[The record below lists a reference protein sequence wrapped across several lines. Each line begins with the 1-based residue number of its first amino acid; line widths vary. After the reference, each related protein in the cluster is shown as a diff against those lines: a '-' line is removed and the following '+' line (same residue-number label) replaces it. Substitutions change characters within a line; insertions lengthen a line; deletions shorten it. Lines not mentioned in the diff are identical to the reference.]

1 MATANKYLNN
11 KFLKTLEPL
20 SQLSIDKLTEISNK
34 STVEVFPAGRT
45 IFRQGEKDKRSYY
58 LVSGQI
64 DLHTSGDAKPET
76 IKAKTPETKYPITQQ
91 LPRPSTVKAKT
102 SCEMISIDI
111 SLLEM
116 LLESDGNPSG
126 HYEVTEINTDDENG
140 WMLKFLQSRAFLQ
153 IPTENIQKILM
164 SMTEV
169 STKKGEVVVQQ
180 GQNNDFYY
188 IVKSG
193 KCSVSRRPSPN
204 AEDVQ
209 IAILAAGDGFGEEAL
224 ITEGQRNASVR
235 MLNDGTL
242 MRLTKENFISLLV
255 EPLLDYIHLDE
266 LKSRTTAGDLL
277 VDVRQHKDFM
287 SNHLDGAI
295 NTPLS
300 MIRLK
305 LNTFNTERNVIVYCN
320 DASRS
325 TAAAFLLIQHGLSCS
340 ILKDG
345 LGNSATASQMV
356 NNSNTSMT
364 DIISN
369 LEAVTNRTKESS
381 SANINASSL
390 PIKNN
395 KSNKI
400 KKQIDQLNINNE
412 KEELAQKLALEKSAK
427 LKEQEKSLQEA
438 QEKLEQEAKRNKQ
451 ALKEKARLEQ
461 EKLNL
466 EQEAQAL
473 REKAEAEKLVAEQK
487 AQTLREKAN
496 AEKLAAEQKAQTLRE
511 KAKAEKLAAE
521 QKAQALREKAEAE
534 KLAAEQEAQA
544 LREKAEAEKLAA
556 EQELQKLAAET
567 KKHKDIIAAKQRAED
582 EARISRE
589 KAEAEKLAAELALQ
603 AQQKQAQEQIEI
615 QQKLTE
621 EAHKKIQLESEK
633 IRLQADTEL
642 AQLRAELQKTRS
654 SVEERVKA
662 LKDKEHKQAE
672 AEIRSR
678 QQHANDAIKESI
690 EKARQ
695 QAALEAEKVRQQAL
709 QEAQSL
715 QKEIEIKKQQ
725 LETEA
730 KRIRIEAE
738 RDRAA
743 TLELARKQAQEIVS
757 KTTQEV
763 ELINTQRQE
772 LDTEA
777 KNIRLQAEAER
788 HATLEAAKQEA
799 HSIVRKTAEEAQQ
812 LDLHRQRIEEEV
824 SKIKAHAEQERE
836 QTLQAAKLE
845 AANIRSEAEKTSQL
859 KAEQDIQQIR
869 NKTLQQAQELKQQ
882 RAVMKNSLQ
891 QADDIR
897 IQAEKDAEKARL
909 NALQSANNKVEEITL
924 TGVVS
929 SEKNDSDISYSNI
942 TIPGNIPQ
950 ENNTSSNSVMV
961 ESEAKSLAQ
970 EIVSKLEKA
979 ESNRIKD
986 QHSSTSNNGLSLAS
1000 ASLKKR
1006 SDGKIILEGEEDTF
1020 IFKEPKSY
1028 SATELAELEESLT
1041 QTTGN
1046 KKSTFTNSSIMQK
1059 SNTELPEFKID
1070 EPEFD
1075 LVDELPS
1082 HLSSKQNAPISE
1094 FSDFELHQP
1103 IDIKSRSK
1111 SISKRPAQRIV
1122 AIAASLFVAV
1132 GVGITFMG
1140 VNSEQATNLSP
1151 QATNSFN
1158 ATQVSGIATNNVEID
1173 KKVLSEAEL
1182 EFEKLLKKWK
1192 KSQVSNSAEETT
1204 SSDQS
1209 GQ

>member
-34 STVEVFPAGRT
+34 STIEVFPAGRT

-64 DLHTSGDAKPET
+64 DLHTSGETKPET

-91 LPRPSTVKAKT
+91 LPRPSTAKAKT

-169 STKKGEVVVQQ
+169 SAKKGEVVVQQ

-242 MRLTKENFISLLV
+242 MRLAKEDFISLLV

-266 LKSRTTAGDLL
+266 LTSRTNAGDLL

-345 LGNSATASQMV
+345 LGSTATATQMV
-356 NNSNTSMT
+356 NKSNTSMT
-364 DIISN
+364 DIINN

-381 SANINASSL
+381 STNLNASSL

-400 KKQIDQLNINNE
+400 KKQIDQLNINNK

-438 QEKLEQEAKRNKQ
+438 QAKLQQEAKRNKQ

-466 EQEAQAL
+466 EQEAQ
-473 REKAEAEKLVAEQK
+473 
-487 AQTLREKAN
+487 TLRKKAK

-521 QKAQALREKAEAE
+521 QEAQALREKAEAE
-534 KLAAEQEAQA
+534 KLATEQEAQA
-544 LREKAEAEKLAA
+544 LREKAEAEKLAT

-567 KKHKDIIAAKQRAED
+567 KKHKDTIASKQRAEY

-615 QQKLTE
+615 QQKLTQ

-633 IRLQADTEL
+633 IRQQADAEL

-672 AEIRSR
+672 EEIRSR

-690 EKARQ
+690 EQARQ

-730 KRIRIEAE
+730 KRIRVEAE

-743 TLELARKQAQEIVS
+743 TLELARKQAQEIVL
-757 KTTQEV
+757 KTTEEV
-763 ELINTQRQE
+763 EFINIQRQE

-812 LDLHRQRIEEEV
+812 LDLHRQRIEDEV
-824 SKIKAHAEQERE
+824 SKIKAHAENERD

-859 KAEQDIQQIR
+859 KAEQDIEQIR
-869 NKTLQQAQELKQQ
+869 NKTLQQAQELEQQ

-909 NALQSANNKVEEITL
+909 NALQSANNNIEEITL
-924 TGVVS
+924 AGVS

-950 ENNTSSNSVMV
+950 QITTSSNSVMV

-986 QHSSTSNNGLSLAS
+986 QHSTTSNNGLSLAS

-1006 SDGKIILEGEEDTF
+1006 SDGKIILEGEEDIF

-1028 SATELAELEESLT
+1028 SDSELAELEEFLT
-1041 QTTGN
+1041 KTTSN
-1046 KKSTFTNSSIMQK
+1046 MNSTFTNSPVKQK

-1082 HLSSKQNAPISE
+1082 HLSSKQDAPISE

-1122 AIAASLFVAV
+1122 AIAASLFVAI

-1140 VNSEQATNLSP
+1140 VNSEQATNLSS
-1151 QATNSFN
+1151 QAANSFN

-1173 KKVLSEAEL
+1173 RKVMSEAEL

-1192 KSQVSNSAEETT
+1192 KSQVSNSTENTT

>member
-34 STVEVFPAGRT
+34 STIEVFPAGRT

-64 DLHTSGDAKPET
+64 DLHTSGETKPET

-91 LPRPSTVKAKT
+91 LPRPSTAKAKT

-169 STKKGEVVVQQ
+169 SAKKGEVVVQQ

-242 MRLTKENFISLLV
+242 MRLAKEDFISLLV

-266 LKSRTTAGDLL
+266 LTSRTNAGDLL

-305 LNTFNTERNVIVYCN
+305 LNTFNTERNIIVYCN

-345 LGNSATASQMV
+345 LGSTATATQMV
-356 NNSNTSMT
+356 NKSNTSMT
-364 DIISN
+364 DIINN

-381 SANINASSL
+381 STNLNASSL

-400 KKQIDQLNINNE
+400 KKQIDQLNINNK

-438 QEKLEQEAKRNKQ
+438 QAKLQQEAKRNKQ

-466 EQEAQAL
+466 EQEAL
-473 REKAEAEKLVAEQK
+473 
-487 AQTLREKAN
+487 TLRK
-496 AEKLAAEQKAQTLRE
+496 
-511 KAKAEKLAAE
+511 KAKAEKLAT
-521 QKAQALREKAEAE
+521 
-534 KLAAEQEAQA
+534 
-544 LREKAEAEKLAA
+544 

-567 KKHKDIIAAKQRAED
+567 KKHKDTIASKQRAEY

-615 QQKLTE
+615 QQKLTQ

-633 IRLQADTEL
+633 IRQQADAEL

-672 AEIRSR
+672 EEIRSR

-690 EKARQ
+690 EQARQ

-730 KRIRIEAE
+730 KRIRVEAE

-743 TLELARKQAQEIVS
+743 TLELARKQAQEIVL
-757 KTTQEV
+757 KTTEEV
-763 ELINTQRQE
+763 EFINIQRQE

-812 LDLHRQRIEEEV
+812 LDLHRQRIEDEV
-824 SKIKAHAEQERE
+824 SKIKAHAENERD

-859 KAEQDIQQIR
+859 KAEQDIEQIR
-869 NKTLQQAQELKQQ
+869 NKTLQQAQELEQQ

-909 NALQSANNKVEEITL
+909 NALQSANNNIEEITL
-924 TGVVS
+924 AGVS

-950 ENNTSSNSVMV
+950 QITTSSNSVMV

-986 QHSSTSNNGLSLAS
+986 QHSTTSNNGLSLAS

-1006 SDGKIILEGEEDTF
+1006 SDGKIILEGEEDIF

-1028 SATELAELEESLT
+1028 SDSELAGLEEFLT
-1041 QTTGN
+1041 KTTSN
-1046 KKSTFTNSSIMQK
+1046 MNSTFTNSPVKQK

-1082 HLSSKQNAPISE
+1082 HLSSKQDAPISE

-1122 AIAASLFVAV
+1122 AIAASLFVAI

-1140 VNSEQATNLSP
+1140 VNSEQATNLSS
-1151 QATNSFN
+1151 QAANSFN

-1173 KKVLSEAEL
+1173 RKVMSEAEL

-1192 KSQVSNSAEETT
+1192 KSQVSNSTENTT